1 MVTQYKNLIN
11 GEMVDTGEWLDVVN
25 PANEEV
31 IGQVPACGE
40 NELDKA
46 VAAARAAF
54 KTWKKSSFEER
65 QAATWRSRMRSRR
78 TLTSCSVC

>member
-11 GEMVDTGEWLDVVN
+11 GEMVGTAETLDVVN

-40 NELDKA
+40 EELNQA

-54 KTWKKSSFEER
+54 KSWSKKPIDER
-65 QAATWRSRMRSRR
+65 RKVVQAIAGVSAGFG
-78 TLTSCSVC
+78 

>member
-11 GEMVDTGEWLDVVN
+11 GEMVSTPQMLDVVN

-40 NELDKA
+40 AELNQA
-46 VAAARAAF
+46 VAAAR
-54 KTWKKSSFEER
+54 
-65 QAATWRSRMRSRR
+65 
-78 TLTSCSVC
+78 TLRARLESDGVTIKRF